1 MGIISGIK
9 VALVLMLLAGAG
21 GGFMYVKTLKSD
33 LAVSEA
39 NNSKLVESVD
49 SQKAVI
55 AQMKAD
61 WEAINKI
68 KAELEHTNQQLTKE
82 KLALNDR
89 FNKLNASGKKR
100 DLGNL
105 AEQKPKLVDKTINK
119 LNTNANRC
127 IEIAT
132 GSPLTEKEI
141 AATKKSQINPDC
153 PSIANPNYVPYQ

>member
-9 VALVLMLLAGAG
+9 VVLVLMLLAGAG

-33 LAVSEA
+33 LVVSEA

-68 KAELEHTNQQLTKE
+68 KIELEHTNDQLNKE

-100 DLGNL
+100 DIGNL
-105 AEQKPKLVDKTINK
+105 AEQKPELVDRVIQKGSMNS
-119 LNTNANRC
+119 NRC

-132 GSPLTEKEI
+132 GAPLTEKEI